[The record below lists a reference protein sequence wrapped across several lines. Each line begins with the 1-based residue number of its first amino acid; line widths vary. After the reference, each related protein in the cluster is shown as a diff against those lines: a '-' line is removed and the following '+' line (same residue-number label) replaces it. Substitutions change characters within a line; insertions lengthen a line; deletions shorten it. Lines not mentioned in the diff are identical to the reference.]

1 MIEGIIAGI
10 IAAITAEFG
19 AGYKVYDELPEQ
31 GLKEPCFYVK
41 CVTPTTTRAVG
52 MRFRKGYVFNITYF
66 PKDTKNPATECLE
79 VEERLSAALQDIT
92 ADGIVVHADAEIS
105 GSFVDGNLQTKA
117 GYTVPAMLAE
127 TPAENMEILEQ
138 TVTAE

>member
-10 IAAITAEFG
+10 IAAIKAEFG

-41 CVTPTTTRAVG
+41 CVAPTTTRGVRN
-52 MRFRKGYVFNITYF
+52 RFRKAYTFNITYF
-66 PKDTKNPATECLE
+66 PKNAANPAAECLE
-79 VEERLSAALQDIT
+79 VAERLSIALQDIT
-92 ADGIVVHADAEIS
+92 ADGKIIHADAEIT

-117 GYTVPAMLAE
+117 GYTVPAMLVE
-127 TPAENMEILEQ
+127 TPEESMETLEQ